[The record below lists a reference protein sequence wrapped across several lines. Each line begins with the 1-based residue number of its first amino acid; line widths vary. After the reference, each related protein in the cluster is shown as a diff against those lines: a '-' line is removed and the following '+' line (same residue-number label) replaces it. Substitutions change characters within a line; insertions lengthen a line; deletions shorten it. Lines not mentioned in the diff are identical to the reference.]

1 VIVYRATRTAL
12 VCTIAVVGASLA
24 ACGGGGSGDTA
35 ISGGPASGSAGATA
49 AGGMFLAGLAS
60 DAAAASQPYEFVPD
74 VGETGGVPVAFVV
87 ENKPAWATFDAGSGR
102 LAGTPGGADV
112 GSTQTI
118 RITATV
124 GSAKYTHELKL
135 RVVAEASG
143 IATVALEAPRTRT
156 DGSQLA
162 NLAGYRIYY
171 GKAGTRLDQ
180 FVDVKDARVTDA
192 RVSNLTPGTWYFSAV
207 AYDAYG
213 FESAATA
220 VATKTIT

>member
-1 VIVYRATRTAL
+1 MYRATRTAL
-12 VCTIAVVGASLA
+12 VCAIAIVGSSLA
-24 ACGGGGSGDTA
+24 ACGGGGGTTTSG
-35 ISGGPASGSAGATA
+35 GSAGATA
-49 AGGMFLAGLAS
+49 ASGALLSGLPS
-60 DAAAASQPYEFVPD
+60 DAAVANQPYEFVPD
-74 VGETGGVPVAFVV
+74 VGETGGAAVAFAI
-87 ENKPAWATFDAGSGR
+87 ENKPAWATFDAGSGV
-102 LAGTPGGADV
+102 LAGTPGSGDV

-124 GSAKYTHELKL
+124 GSAKYAHELKL

-143 IATVALEAPRTRT
+143 VATVALEAPRTRT

-162 NLAGYRIYY
+162 NLAGFRIYY
-171 GKAGTRLDQ
+171 GKVATRLDQ

-213 FESAATA
+213 FESAATD
-220 VATKTIT
+220 VATKTIS